1 MNTLRNRIALLLIC
15 AIVSVVGLATFAAD
29 RVLSPPPRELTSD
42 PLARQIMLQVSL
54 FTQNPAAAQAYG
66 LVVQDKPIDTNV
78 DERGTRFI
86 SRALAANG
94 KDWPLI
100 VSHADT
106 PRTDNVSV
114 KLGEDRWIILQIPQM
129 GPPEGAARVLA
140 LWVCLIV
147 LGSAV
152 ISLFAAAK
160 ITKPLRLLEGAV
172 TRIGPDGVLPL
183 IPETGSGEVRA
194 TAKAINRLSTR
205 LKTAMESRMRLVAAA
220 GHDLRTPM
228 TRMRLR
234 AEFVADEAE
243 RAKWLADLEELD
255 SIADSAIRLVREE
268 VDSNGATEILQ
279 LDRLVTEL
287 VAELRAIGYSAE
299 LQPVKTAQ
307 PLVVQAN
314 PIALTRALRNLMI
327 NAATH
332 GHHAVVSSVEKNG
345 EAVVLIEDN
354 GPGIP
359 EELIGRIFEPFFRV
373 DAGRRKMHPGA
384 GLGLAIAKEIIE
396 RMGGRID
403 IANKTPNGLAQTVT
417 LPVATKSL
425 SKQGL

>member
-403 IANKTPNGLAQTVT
+403 IANKTPNGIAQTVT

>member
-94 KDWPLI
+94 KNWPLI

-403 IANKTPNGLAQTVT
+403 IANKTPNGIAQTVT

>member
-15 AIVSVVGLATFAAD
+15 AIVAVVGLATFAAD
-29 RVLSPPPRELTSD
+29 RVLSPPSRELTSD
-42 PLARQIMLQVSL
+42 PLARQIILLVSL
-54 FTQNPAAAQAYG
+54 FDKNPEEAEKLGFTLQKQP
-66 LVVQDKPIDTNV
+66 VDNDV
-78 DERGTRFI
+78 DERGTSFI

-94 KDWPLI
+94 KNWPLI
-100 VSHADT
+100 VSRADA
-106 PRTDNVSV
+106 PRTENVSV
-114 KLGEDRWIILQIPQM
+114 KLGEEQWLILQIPQM
-129 GPPEGAARVLA
+129 GPPDGAARVLA
-140 LWVCLIV
+140 LWICLIV
-147 LGSAV
+147 LGSAA
-152 ISLFAAAK
+152 ISLYAADK

-194 TAKAINRLSTR
+194 TAKAINQLSTR
-205 LKTAMESRMRLVAAA
+205 LKAAMESRMRLVAAA

-234 AEFVADEAE
+234 AEFVTDETE
-243 RAKWLADLEELD
+243 RTKWLADLQELD

-279 LDRLVTEL
+279 LDRLVTDL
-287 VAELRAIGYSAE
+287 VTELRAIGYSAE
-299 LQPVKTAQ
+299 LQTAKVTQ
-307 PLVVQAN
+307 PIMVQAN

-345 EAVVLIEDN
+345 KAIVRIEDD

-359 EELIGRIFEPFFRV
+359 EEMMGRIFEPFFRV

-396 RMGGRID
+396 RMGGCID
-403 IANKTPNGLAQTVT
+403 IANKTPNGIAQTVT

>member
-194 TAKAINRLSTR
+194 TAKAINHLSTR

-403 IANKTPNGLAQTVT
+403 IANKTPNGIAQTVT